1 MPDCSG
7 AEDNTQN
14 QQQLSDEGV
23 QQEIVSKFMADV
35 VFGKETDVINFVYN
49 NRSLGQKI
57 KDWIVDT
64 LGITKK
70 AGDNDA
76 LLKVKENFEKALGF
90 KAENAQKVQ
99 YDIKTDKFGNK
110 YWQVETEQDIFKG
123 IESTKELQKKAFEY
137 ILRGNKGERVE
148 DIINGEKLKF
158 TRISAEEYVYGI
170 QSQKLSKADTNNE
183 GLYDKKMRLSPSI
196 LDLIENA
203 DSKYKMK
210 DMKSHNFAKDGFLNY
225 KGRVKIDN
233 IIFKYIVRIGKSE
246 KGNMFY
252 DTNLEVEQRVPG
264 AKSTSPIKHSTSNDV
279 NILSQDK
286 TIVNDSIRD
295 NNRDDTAKY
304 DKDINETE
312 QTSNDVET
320 AENIKEAVKSD
331 DETDLVG
338 SKESGQN
345 LANDE
350 DMGYKEGEVIYS
362 PVNPHPT
369 LPLEVQNSFSGGTFK
384 EKKIKEETTYYR
396 VYGGQTVKKGGY
408 MSQTPQYG
416 GLQSQIDLALNPEWG
431 NKASSIVAIKV
442 PKGTVVYEG
451 KAALQK
457 FNRNTSLLLGGGNQV
472 YIPEVDEGWF
482 EKQDMSAPNIIIKL

>member
-1 MPDCSG
+1 M
-7 AEDNTQN
+7 
-14 QQQLSDEGV
+14 
-23 QQEIVSKFMADV
+23 VSKFMADV

-57 KDWIVDT
+57 KDWIMDT

-264 AKSTSPIKHSTSNDV
+264 AKSTSPIKHSTFNDV

-320 AENIKEAVKSD
+320 AEDIKEAVKSD

-338 SKESGQN
+338 SKESEQN

-350 DMGYKEGEVIYS
+350 DMRYKEGEEDVIEGIKMIRGKVGGKIPVDIFKATRQSSIKNPDADTMILGRFTNNENSYIAKAQKSGAMYFDMGDGWRDIKNKYS
-362 PVNPHPT
+362 LTN
-369 LPLEVQNSFSGGTFK
+369 K
-384 EKKIKEETTYYR
+384 EMFDYFNVTAINDA
-396 VYGGQTVKKGGY
+396 VKKGKEIKFSHNPLEY
-408 MSQTPQYG
+408 ADTFLEQEWDYLKKLLNINDNNLKLIG
-416 GLQSQIDLALNPEWG
+416 GFWYV
-431 NKASSIVAIKV
+431 K
-442 PKGTVVYEG
+442 
-451 KAALQK
+451 
-457 FNRNTSLLLGGGNQV
+457 
-472 YIPEVDEGWF
+472 
-482 EKQDMSAPNIIIKL
+482 